1 MSRFGTEG
9 TLVWNTGDTLGAT
22 GTEIVLSPGQMFQY
36 PMDESYETDTV
47 TMTTITGKKYQ
58 YENYRLPVYTLSW
71 TDLDEAKKNSIQTM
85 INSIPIMALNT
96 SGYPTLGTF
105 KINPDSW
112 SSSETRFE
120 KYDVSFT
127 IVGTSSV

>member
-1 MSRFGTEG
+1 
-9 TLVWNTGDTLGAT
+9 
-22 GTEIVLSPGQMFQY
+22 
-36 PMDESYETDTV
+36 
-47 TMTTITGKKYQ
+47 
-58 YENYRLPVYTLSW
+58 VYTLSW

-85 INSIPIMALNT
+85 INSVPIMALNT